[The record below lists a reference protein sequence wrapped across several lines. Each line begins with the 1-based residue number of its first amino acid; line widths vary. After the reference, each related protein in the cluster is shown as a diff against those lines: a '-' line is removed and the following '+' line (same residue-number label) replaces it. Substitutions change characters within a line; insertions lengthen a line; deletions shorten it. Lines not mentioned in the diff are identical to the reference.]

1 MAEFETTFADLGLKA
16 PILEALN
23 DLGYEKPSP
32 IQAECIPHLLGG
44 RDVLGMAQTGSGKTA
59 AFSLPLLNNLDP
71 ELKAP
76 QILVLAPTRE
86 LAVQVAEAMTDF
98 SKHMRGVNV
107 VALYGGQ
114 RYDVQLRALRQG
126 PQIVVGTP
134 GRLLDHLKRGTL
146 DLSKLSGLVLDEA
159 DEMLR
164 MGFIE
169 DVETI
174 MAQIPEGHQTALF
187 SATMPEAIRR
197 ITRRFMKEPQE
208 VRIQS
213 SVTTRPDISQS
224 YWTAYGMRKN
234 EALVRFL
241 EAEDFDAAII
251 FVRTK
256 NATLEVAEALER
268 SGYNSAALNGDMN
281 QSLREQTL
289 ERLKDGRLDILIA
302 TDVAARGLDVE
313 RISLVV
319 NYDIPMDSESYVHRI
334 GRTGRAGRAGRA
346 LLFVENRE
354 RRLLRNIERTMKLTI
369 PEVELPN
376 AELLGKRRL
385 EKFAEKVQQQLES
398 SDLDQ
403 YRALLANIQPSAEGE
418 ELDVETLAAALLKMA
433 QGERPLILPPD
444 APMRPKREF
453 RDRDDRFERRGDRND
468 RGPRGDRPERSGEDR
483 PKRERREVGDMEL
496 YRIEVGRDDGVE
508 VRHIVGA
515 IANEGDISSRYIGN
529 IKLFGTH
536 STIELPK
543 GMPGEVLQHF
553 TRTRILNKPM
563 NMQLLG
569 DAQPRP
575 DRGGERRGGGERREG
590 GRSFGGGGERREGRG
605 FSGERREGGRGDGRR
620 FSGERRDGGNRA
632 PRRDDAG
639 AAPRRDDSAGRR
651 RFGGDA

>member
-98 SKHMRGVNV
+98 SKHMHGVNV

-146 DLSKLSGLVLDEA
+146 NLSKLSGLVLDEA

-224 YWTAYGMRKN
+224 YWTVWGMRKN

-268 SGYNSAALNGDMN
+268 SGYSSAALNGDMN

-302 TDVAARGLDVE
+302 TDVAARGLDLE

-376 AELLGKRRL
+376 ADLLGKRRL
-385 EKFAEKVQQQLES
+385 EKFAAKVQQQLES

-403 YRALLANIQPSAEGE
+403 YRALLAKMQPEE
-418 ELDVETLAAALLKMA
+418 ELDIETLAAALLKMA
-433 QGERPLILPPD
+433 QGERPLIVPPD

-453 RDRDDRFERRGDRND
+453 RDRDDRGPRDRNDRND
-468 RGPRGDRPERSGEDR
+468 RGPRGDRPERGGEDR
-483 PKRERREVGDMEL
+483 PRRERRDVGDMQL

-543 GMPGEVLQHF
+543 GMPGDVLQHF

-563 NMQLLG
+563 NMQLVG
-569 DAQPRP
+569 DAVPHT
-575 DRGGERRGGGERREG
+575 GGERRGGGGGRFSGERREG
-590 GRSFGGGGERREGRG
+590 GRGENRG
-605 FSGERREGGRGDGRR
+605 NSTERREGGRGDGRR
-620 FSGERRDGGNRA
+620 FSGERREGSRA
-632 PRRDDAG
+632 PRRDDAS
-639 AAPRRDDSAGRR
+639 APRRDDSAGRR

>member
-1 MAEFETTFADLGLKA
+1 MLINFMMSYVDWPPLILRHTYYMAEFETTFADLGLKA

-32 IQAECIPHLLGG
+32 IQAECIPHLLNG

-59 AFSLPLLNNLDP
+59 AFSLPLLQNLDP

-224 YWTAYGMRKN
+224 YWTVWGMRKN

-268 SGYNSAALNGDMN
+268 NGYNSAALNGDMN
-281 QSLREQTL
+281 QALREQTL

-385 EKFAEKVQQQLES
+385 EKFAAKVQQQLES

-403 YRALLANIQPSAEGE
+403 YRALLSKIQPTAEGE
-418 ELDVETLAAALLKMA
+418 ELDLETLAAALLKMA
-433 QGERPLILPPD
+433 QGERTLIVPPD

-453 RDRDDRFERRGDRND
+453 RDRDDRGPRDRND
-468 RGPRGDRPERSGEDR
+468 RGPRGDREDR
-483 PKRERREVGDMEL
+483 PRRERRDVGDMQL

-529 IKLFGTH
+529 IKLFASH

-569 DAQPRP
+569 DAQPHT
-575 DRGGERRGGGERREG
+575 GGERRGGGRGFSGERREG
-590 GRSFGGGGERREGRG
+590 GRN

-620 FSGERRDGGNRA
+620 FSGERREGRA
-632 PRRDDAG
+632 PRRDD
-639 AAPRRDDSAGRR
+639 STGRR

>member
-1 MAEFETTFADLGLKA
+1 MTVELETSFADLGLSA
-16 PILEALN
+16 PIISALN
-23 DLGYEKPSP
+23 DLGYVKPSP
-32 IQAECIPHLLGG
+32 IQAECIPHLLNG

-59 AFSLPLLNNLDP
+59 AFSLPLLHNIDAS
-71 ELKAP
+71 LKAP

-98 SKHMRGVNV
+98 SKHMNGVNV

-146 DLSKLSGLVLDEA
+146 NLSNLSGLVLDEA

-174 MAQIPEGHQTALF
+174 MAEIPAEHQTALF

-213 SVTTRPDISQS
+213 SITTRPDISQS

-268 SGYNSAALNGDMN
+268 NGYSSAALNGDMN
-281 QSLREQTL
+281 QALREQTL

-319 NYDIPMDSESYVHRI
+319 NYDIPMDAESYVHRI

-385 EKFAEKVQQQLES
+385 EKFAAKVQQQLES
-398 SDLDQ
+398 SDLDM
-403 YRALLANIQPSAEGE
+403 YRALLAKLQPEE
-418 ELDVETLAAALLKMA
+418 ELDMETLAAALLKMA

-444 APMRPKREF
+444 PVFKPRKPREF
-453 RDRDDRFERRGDRND
+453 NDRDDRRGDRRD
-468 RGPRGDRPERSGEDR
+468 GERPR
-483 PKRERREVGDMEL
+483 RERRDVGEMQL

-529 IKLFGTH
+529 IKLFGSH

-543 GMPGEVLQHF
+543 GMPGEILNHF

-569 DAQPRP
+569 DAQPH
-575 DRGGERRGGGERREG
+575 ERR
-590 GRSFGGGGERREGRG
+590 
-605 FSGERREGGRGDGRR
+605 
-620 FSGERRDGGNRA
+620 ERRDGGNRRPFNGERREGA
-632 PRRDDAG
+632 PRRSFGERREGGNAAG
-639 AAPRRDDSAGRR
+639 NGERRGGNNASRERAPRR
-651 RFGGDA
+651 RFGDA

>member
-32 IQAECIPHLLGG
+32 IQAECIPHLLSG

-59 AFSLPLLNNLDP
+59 AFSLPLLNNIDP
-71 ELKAP
+71 DLRAP

-86 LAVQVAEAMTDF
+86 LAVQVAEAMTEF

-224 YWTAYGMRKN
+224 YWSVYGMRKN

-281 QSLREQTL
+281 QALREQTL

-369 PEVELPN
+369 PEAELPN

-385 EKFAEKVQQQLES
+385 EKFAAKVQQKLES

-403 YRALLANIQPSAEGE
+403 YRALLSQIQPVAEGE
-418 ELDVETLAAALLKMA
+418 ELDMETLAAALLKMA
-433 QGERPLILPPD
+433 QGERSLIVPPD

-468 RGPRGDRPERSGEDR
+468 RGPRGDRPERGGEDR
-483 PKRERREVGDMEL
+483 PRRERRDAGEMEL

-529 IKLFGTH
+529 IKLFGSH

-575 DRGGERRGGGERREG
+575 DRGGERRGGGRGFGGERREG
-590 GRSFGGGGERREGRG
+590 GRSEGRG
-605 FSGERREGGRGDGRR
+605 GEGRR
-620 FSGERRDGGNRA
+620 FSGERRENRG
-632 PRRDDAG
+632 PRREEG
-639 AAPRRDDSAGRR
+639 ASRR
-651 RFGGDA
+651 RFGDA

>member
-1 MAEFETTFADLGLKA
+1 MTDIIETTFSDLGLHA
-16 PILEALN
+16 SIIQALN

-32 IQAECIPHLLGG
+32 IQAECIPHLLNG

-98 SKHMRGVNV
+98 SKHMHGVNV

-146 DLSKLSGLVLDEA
+146 NLSGLKGLVLDEA

-174 MAQIPEGHQTALF
+174 MAQIPAEHQTALF

-197 ITRRFMKEPQE
+197 ITRRFMKDPQE

-224 YWTAYGMRKN
+224 FWSVYGMRKN

-256 NATLEVAEALER
+256 NATMEVAEALER

-281 QSLREQTL
+281 QALREQTL

-376 AELLGKRRL
+376 ADLLGERRL
-385 EKFAEKVQQQLES
+385 AKFTAKVQQQLES
-398 SDLDQ
+398 SDLDL
-403 YRALLANIQPSAEGE
+403 YRGLLAKIQPSAEE
-418 ELDVETLAAALLKMA
+418 ELDIETLAAALLKMA

-444 APMRPKREF
+444 APMRPRREF
-453 RDRDDRFERRGDRND
+453 KERDDRFERRGDRND
-468 RGPRGDRPERSGEDR
+468 RGPRGDRPERGGEDR
-483 PKRERREVGDMEL
+483 PRRERRDAGDMEL

-575 DRGGERRGGGERREG
+575 ERSGERRGGRDGGRGFGGERREG
-590 GRSFGGGGERREGRG
+590 GRGPRREGAGAGAGRS
-605 FSGERREGGRGDGRR
+605 FSGERREGGRG
-620 FSGERRDGGNRA
+620 
-632 PRRDDAG
+632 PRREDG
-639 AAPRRDDSAGRR
+639 AATARR
-651 RFGGDA
+651 RFGDA

>member
-32 IQAECIPHLLGG
+32 IQAECIPHLLNG

-59 AFSLPLLNNLDP
+59 AFSLPLLQNLDP

-224 YWTAYGMRKN
+224 YWTVWGMRKN

-268 SGYNSAALNGDMN
+268 NGYNSAALNGDMN
-281 QSLREQTL
+281 QALREQTL

-385 EKFAEKVQQQLES
+385 EKFAAKVQQQLES

-403 YRALLANIQPSAEGE
+403 YRALLSKIQPTAEGE
-418 ELDVETLAAALLKMA
+418 ELDLETLAAALLKMA
-433 QGERPLILPPD
+433 QGERTLIVPPD

-453 RDRDDRFERRGDRND
+453 RDRDDRGPRDRND
-468 RGPRGDRPERSGEDR
+468 RGQRGDREDR
-483 PKRERREVGDMEL
+483 PRRERRDVGDMQL

-529 IKLFGTH
+529 IKLFASH

-569 DAQPRP
+569 DAQPHT
-575 DRGGERRGGGERREG
+575 GGERRGGGRG
-590 GRSFGGGGERREGRG
+590 FGGERREGR
-605 FSGERREGGRGDGRR
+605 
-620 FSGERRDGGNRA
+620 
-632 PRRDDAG
+632 
-639 AAPRRDDSAGRR
+639 APRRDDSTGRR

>member
-1 MAEFETTFADLGLKA
+1 MTTELETSFADLGLCA
-16 PILEALN
+16 PIINALT

-32 IQAECIPHLLGG
+32 IQAECIPHLLSG

-59 AFSLPLLNNLDP
+59 AFALPLLNNLKP

-76 QILVLAPTRE
+76 QMLVLAPTRE
-86 LAVQVAEAMTDF
+86 LAVQVAEACNDF
-98 SKHMRGVNV
+98 AKHMHGVNV

-114 RYDVQLRALRQG
+114 RYDVQLRALRG
-126 PQIVVGTP
+126 GAQIVVGTP

-146 DLSKLSGLVLDEA
+146 DLSNLSGLVLDEA

-169 DVETI
+169 DVENI
-174 MAQIPEGHQTALF
+174 MAQIPAEHQTALF

-197 ITRRFMKEPQE
+197 ITRRFMKDPQE

-213 SVTTRPDISQS
+213 SINTRPDISQS
-224 YWTAYGMRKN
+224 YWTVHGLRKN

-281 QSLREQTL
+281 QALREQTL

-302 TDVAARGLDVE
+302 TDVAARGLDVD

-319 NYDIPMDSESYVHRI
+319 NYDIPMDAESYVHRI

-354 RRLLRNIERTMKLTI
+354 RRLLRNVERTMKLTI

-376 AELLGKRRL
+376 AELLGQRRL
-385 EKFAEKVQQQLES
+385 AKFAAKVQQQLES
-398 SDLDQ
+398 SDLDM
-403 YRALLANIQPSAEGE
+403 YRALLSKLQPEE
-418 ELDVETLAAALLKMA
+418 ELDIETLAAALLKMA

-444 APMRPKREF
+444 PVFDRRPRREF
-453 RDRDDRFERRGDRND
+453 RDRDEFHGDRRRD
-468 RGPRGDRPERSGEDR
+468 GDRPAR
-483 PKRERREVGDMEL
+483 RERRDVGDMEL

-529 IKLFGTH
+529 IKLFGSH

-543 GMPGEVLQHF
+543 GMPGDLLSHF

-569 DAQPRP
+569 DAKPH
-575 DRGGERRGGGERREG
+575 DRGNGERRGGRPGGDRRDGAPRRSYSNGERREG
-590 GRSFGGGGERREGRG
+590 NAGERRGRSF
-605 FSGERREGGRGDGRR
+605 S
-620 FSGERRDGGNRA
+620 RD
-632 PRRDDAG
+632 
-639 AAPRRDDSAGRR
+639 AAPRRRSA
-651 RFGGDA
+651 DA

>member
-1 MAEFETTFADLGLKA
+1 MSEVETSFADLGLTT
-16 PILEALN
+16 PILNALL

-32 IQAECIPHLLGG
+32 IQLECIPQLLAG
-44 RDVLGMAQTGSGKTA
+44 RDVLGTAQTGSGKTA
-59 AFSLPLLNNLDP
+59 AFALPLLHNIDAQLA
-71 ELKAP
+71 AP
-76 QILVLAPTRE
+76 QVLVLAPTRE
-86 LAVQVAEAMTDF
+86 LAVQVAEAIADF
-98 SKHMRGVNV
+98 AKNMKGINV

-126 PQIVVGTP
+126 PQVVVGTP

-174 MAQIPEGHQTALF
+174 MAQIPAKHQTALF

-197 ITRRFMKEPQE
+197 ITRRYMNDPQE
-208 VRIQS
+208 VRILS

-224 YWTAYGMRKN
+224 YWTVHGMRKN

-256 NATLEVAEALER
+256 NATLEVAEALEH

-289 ERLKDGRLDILIA
+289 DRLKDGRLDILIA
-302 TDVAARGLDVE
+302 TDVAARGLDVD

-354 RRLLRNIERTMKLTI
+354 RRLLRNIERIMKLTI
-369 PEVELPN
+369 PEVEIPTG
-376 AELLGKRRL
+376 ELLSQRRL
-385 EKFAEKVQQQLES
+385 EKFSAKVQVQLES
-398 SDLDQ
+398 SDLDM
-403 YRALLANIQPSAEGE
+403 YRALLKKLQPTE
-418 ELDVETLAAALLKMA
+418 ELDMETLAAALLKMA
-433 QGERPLILPPD
+433 QGERPMILPPD
-444 APMRPKREF
+444 PVVDRRPRREF
-453 RDRDDRFERRGDRND
+453 RERDEHRPDSAAA
-468 RGPRGDRPERSGEDR
+468 DRPAR
-483 PKRERREVGDMEL
+483 RERRDVGEMDL

-529 IKLFGTH
+529 IKLFASH

-543 GMPGEVLQHF
+543 GMPGDMLSHF

-563 NMQLLG
+563 NMQFVG
-569 DAQPRP
+569 EAQAQPR
-575 DRGGERRGGGERREG
+575 GERRGNPA
-590 GRSFGGGGERREGRG
+590 RSPIG
-605 FSGERREGGRGDGRR
+605 SGERREGGNGAPAPRRSYSDRRDTAGSSERR
-620 FSGERRDGGNRA
+620 FSRDGQRA
-632 PRRDDAG
+632 PRRDGDSA
-639 AAPRRDDSAGRR
+639 AAPASRRRDA
-651 RFGGDA
+651 

>member
-23 DLGYEKPSP
+23 YLGYEKPSP
-32 IQAECIPHLLGG
+32 IQAECIPHLLNG

-59 AFSLPLLNNLDP
+59 AFSLPLLHNIDP
-71 ELKAP
+71 DLRAP

-98 SKHMRGVNV
+98 SKHMHGVNV

-224 YWTAYGMRKN
+224 YWSVYGMRKN

-268 SGYNSAALNGDMN
+268 NGYNSAALNGDMN
-281 QSLREQTL
+281 QALREQTL

-376 AELLGKRRL
+376 AELLGTRRL
-385 EKFAEKVQQQLES
+385 EKFAAKVQQQLES

-403 YRALLANIQPSAEGE
+403 YRALLAKIQPSSE
-418 ELDVETLAAALLKMA
+418 EEMDIETLAAALLKMA

-453 RDRDDRFERRGDRND
+453 RERDERFERRGDRND
-468 RGPRGDRPERSGEDR
+468 RNDRGPRTERAGEDR
-483 PKRERREVGDMEL
+483 PRRERRDVGDMEL

-529 IKLFGTH
+529 IKLFGSH

-569 DAQPRP
+569 DAQPRERSERRP
-575 DRGGERRGGGERREG
+575 GGGERRSFGGGERREG
-590 GRSFGGGGERREGRG
+590 GRGPRRDGAAPAGAGR
-605 FSGERREGGRGDGRR
+605 FSGERRENRGPRR
-620 FSGERRDGGNRA
+620 EEGTTRRRDA
-632 PRRDDAG
+632 
-639 AAPRRDDSAGRR
+639 
-651 RFGGDA
+651 

>member
-1 MAEFETTFADLGLKA
+1 MTTELETSFADLGLSA
-16 PILEALN
+16 PIINALT

-32 IQAECIPHLLGG
+32 IQAECIPHLLSG

-59 AFSLPLLNNLDP
+59 AFALPLLNNLKP

-76 QILVLAPTRE
+76 QMLVLAPTRE
-86 LAVQVAEAMTDF
+86 LAVQVAEACNDF
-98 SKHMRGVNV
+98 AKHMHGVNV

-114 RYDVQLRALRQG
+114 RYDVQLRALRG
-126 PQIVVGTP
+126 GAQIVVGTP

-146 DLSKLSGLVLDEA
+146 DLSNLSGLVLDEA

-169 DVETI
+169 DVENI
-174 MAQIPEGHQTALF
+174 MAQIPAEHQTALF

-197 ITRRFMKEPQE
+197 ITRRFMKDPQE

-213 SVTTRPDISQS
+213 SITTRPDISQS
-224 YWTAYGMRKN
+224 YWTVHGLRKN

-281 QSLREQTL
+281 QALREQTL

-302 TDVAARGLDVE
+302 TDVAARGLDVD

-319 NYDIPMDSESYVHRI
+319 NYDIPMDAESYVHRI

-354 RRLLRNIERTMKLTI
+354 RRLLRNVERTMKLTI

-376 AELLGKRRL
+376 AELLGQRRL
-385 EKFAEKVQQQLES
+385 AKFAAKVQQQLES
-398 SDLDQ
+398 SDLDM
-403 YRALLANIQPSAEGE
+403 YRALLPKLQPEE
-418 ELDVETLAAALLKMA
+418 ELDMETLAAALLKMA

-444 APMRPKREF
+444 PVFDRRPRREF
-453 RDRDDRFERRGDRND
+453 RDRDDSRGDRRRD
-468 RGPRGDRPERSGEDR
+468 GDRPPR
-483 PKRERREVGDMEL
+483 RERRDVGDMEL

-529 IKLFGTH
+529 IKLFASH

-543 GMPGEVLQHF
+543 GMPGDLLSHF

-569 DAQPRP
+569 DAQPHDRNGERRGGRP
-575 DRGGERRGGGERREG
+575 GGDRRDGAPRRSYSNGERREGNGGERRGRT
-590 GRSFGGGGERREGRG
+590 FN
-605 FSGERREGGRGDGRR
+605 
-620 FSGERRDGGNRA
+620 RDAAPRA
-632 PRRDDAG
+632 PRRRPADA
-639 AAPRRDDSAGRR
+639 
-651 RFGGDA
+651 

>member
-281 QSLREQTL
+281 QALREQTL

-369 PEVELPN
+369 PEADLPN

-385 EKFAEKVQQQLES
+385 EKFAAKVQKQLES

-403 YRALLANIQPSAEGE
+403 YRALLSQIQPVAEGE
-418 ELDVETLAAALLKMA
+418 ELDMETLAAALLKMA
-433 QGERPLILPPD
+433 QGERSLIVPPD

-468 RGPRGDRPERSGEDR
+468 RGPRGDRPERGGEDR
-483 PKRERREVGDMEL
+483 PRRERRDAGDMEL

-529 IKLFGTH
+529 IKLFASH

-575 DRGGERRGGGERREG
+575 DRGGERRGGGRGFGGERREG
-590 GRSFGGGGERREGRG
+590 GRSEGRG
-605 FSGERREGGRGDGRR
+605 GEGRR
-620 FSGERRDGGNRA
+620 FSGERRESRG
-632 PRRDDAG
+632 PRREEG
-639 AAPRRDDSAGRR
+639 TSRR
-651 RFGGDA
+651 RFGDA